1 MVIMT
6 STVCQQNVVSMLTA
20 VWGDIAT
27 TFSLWEVVRFI
38 FFFLGLS
45 ISLTLTF
52 VYERAEAAK
61 DERFWFPET
70 SIKER

>member
-20 VWGDIAT
+20 VWGDIGRP
-27 TFSLWEVVRFI
+27 VH

-61 DERFWFPET
+61 DELFWFLE
-70 SIKER
+70 SSFKER